1 MAKYESQ
8 LKADKAYNKRLKDKG
23 YKQISLRM
31 SPDIINKI
39 NDIKRINPSFVLSA
53 LIKEAIEREYE
64 RLNNQR
70 VSDVSRLDMHT

>member
-23 YKQISLRM
+23 YKQVSFKM
-31 SPDIINKI
+31 SPDVINKLD
-39 NDIKRINPSFVLSA
+39 DIRRINPSFVLST
-53 LIKEAIEREYE
+53 LIIGAIEREYE

-70 VSDVSRLDMHT
+70 VSNVSR